1 MREFKFTP
9 LAEML
14 APAKLAPAA
23 VPLTRARKALIG
35 VVIAGAV
42 VIAAISFTGSYDA
55 VSKLAAAKGFGWY
68 SPVYPVGIDAGIA
81 VCLALDL
88 VLASFRMR
96 YALLRPFAW
105 FLTAATIMLNAAT
118 AWGDWLACGMHAVI
132 PLSFVMLAE
141 AGRHAIGLL
150 AAIEAGRAME
160 SPPLIRWLI
169 APTSTFGIWR
179 RMRLWQIRSYEDGLA
194 LYQEAAAFR
203 IKLRAQHGRR
213 YRRRASAVEL
223 LALRLS
229 RIGTPVAEALAQG
242 EAEAEAARAAEA
254 KRASEDRLAAEAE
267 AQLRLEAEAKR
278 RAEAEAGQIEE
289 IAKLARIEKA
299 KTAADLEAI
308 EDRQCLAK
316 AKAEAEAAV
325 QPGAEA
331 AEANLKP
338 KPRQPEAQRSAKS
351 KPEAKQAPKSKPAEL
366 NGRRSQVEAE
376 VEAVLVLIRSEGLE
390 KVGLERVK
398 EHFDFKHATAWDR
411 LKKAR
416 NRYSDENTNE
426 DRRAE
431 G

>member
-223 LALRLS
+223 LALRLA
-229 RIGTPVAEALAQG
+229 RIGTPVDAALAQG
-242 EAEAEAARAAEA
+242 AAEAEAARIAEVQRVGEELRAAEVEAERIAAAEA
-254 KRASEDRLAAEAE
+254 KLRDEDEARQVAEMEKRRRLA
-267 AQLRLEAEAKR
+267 
-278 RAEAEAGQIEE
+278 E
-289 IAKLARIEKA
+289 IARDDELAALR
-299 KTAADLEAI
+299 
-308 EDRQCLAK
+308 DRRLLTDART
-316 AKAEAEAAV
+316 ETER
-325 QPGAEA
+325 P
-331 AEANLKP
+331 
-338 KPRQPEAQRSAKS
+338 QRSRPRADKTI
-351 KPEAKQAPKSKPAEL
+351 KAKQARTEDQQPGPPEGDWSPGSETGPGPVL
-366 NGRRSQVEAE
+366 TQVEKRALAALQKKGVRVSKRTITE
-376 VEAVLVLIRSEGLE
+376 QIRAAGGAIGTTRALAIAREWGPVPGGPELSIVE
-390 KVGLERVK
+390 KK
-398 EHFDFKHATAWDR
+398 EA
-411 LKKAR
+411 
-416 NRYSDENTNE
+416 
-426 DRRAE
+426 
-431 G
+431 